1 MKLVSGWHNGIT
13 GPGALVSAAARY
25 FNEDE
30 NNVNVDLQIE
40 TYPVVFE
47 GTNEPAFHTSYCYSP
62 SEMSR
67 EEAINKCIEKAD
79 MLVALFNKE

>member
-13 GPGALVSAAARY
+13 GPGALVSSAACC

-30 NNVNVDLQIE
+30 NNVNADLQIE

-47 GTNEPAFHTSYCYSP
+47 GTSEPAFHTSYCYSP
-62 SEMSR
+62 SEMTR
-67 EEAINKCIEKAD
+67 EEAIQKCIEKAD
-79 MLVALFNKE
+79 MLVSLFNKE

>member
-13 GPGALVSAAARY
+13 GPGALVGSAARY
-25 FNEDE
+25 FNDNEG
-30 NNVNVDLQIE
+30 NVSADIRIE

-47 GTNEPAFHTSYCYSP
+47 GTQEPAFHTSYCYSP
-62 SEMSR
+62 SEMTR
-67 EEAINKCIEKAD
+67 EEAIKKCIEKAD